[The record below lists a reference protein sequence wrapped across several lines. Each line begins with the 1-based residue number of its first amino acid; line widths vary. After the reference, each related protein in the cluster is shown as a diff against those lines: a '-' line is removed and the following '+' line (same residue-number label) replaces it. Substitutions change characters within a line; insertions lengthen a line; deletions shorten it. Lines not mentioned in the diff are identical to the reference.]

1 MNYNDKNNPIVP
13 YYHYTSKIFDNNN
26 INIYYNYHYIK
37 FDSDEGIF
45 FQNFKTYNAIGF
57 SDLDYIYGNNYDSD
71 FLFIGFIF
79 NINKFNYDIYIRKYQ
94 KLQSLLADIMS
105 IINLSVKIGKFI
117 AQILLNKVM
126 VRDIL
131 INIIDNNYNKKKN
144 TTSNDYKIKKKL
156 NNSDTKE
163 KNKFNLKQTN
173 IKSNISDIEKINK
186 SNINNL
192 NLSRHKT
199 NTKIRALKSINC
211 FQFIKSL
218 FCYEDIKSKLINIC
232 FNLIYDQM
240 CIDNI
245 LKRIFILEKHCK
257 SLSNFNM
264 FASKYKNIKYF
275 ISKIDKEEDKKIK
288 DKIKKEKIIEAF
300 NNFNY

>member
-1 MNYNDKNNPIVP
+1 
-13 YYHYTSKIFDNNN
+13 
-26 INIYYNYHYIK
+26 
-37 FDSDEGIF
+37 
-45 FQNFKTYNAIGF
+45 
-57 SDLDYIYGNNYDSD
+57 
-71 FLFIGFIF
+71 
-79 NINKFNYDIYIRKYQ
+79 
-94 KLQSLLADIMS
+94 MS
-105 IINLSVKIGKFI
+105 IINLSVAIGKFI

-144 TTSNDYKIKKKL
+144 ATSNDYKIKKKL
-156 NNSDTKE
+156 NNSDIKE

-186 SNINNL
+186 SNIDNL
-192 NLSRHKT
+192 NISRHKT

-275 ISKIDKEEDKKIK
+275 ISKVDKEENKKIK
-288 DKIKKEKIIEAF
+288 DKRKIEKIIEAI
-300 NNFNY
+300 

>member
-1 MNYNDKNNPIVP
+1 MTSDDYN
-13 YYHYTSKIFDNNN
+13 
-26 INIYYNYHYIK
+26 
-37 FDSDEGIF
+37 
-45 FQNFKTYNAIGF
+45 
-57 SDLDYIYGNNYDSD
+57 
-71 FLFIGFIF
+71 
-79 NINKFNYDIYIRKYQ
+79 
-94 KLQSLLADIMS
+94 
-105 IINLSVKIGKFI
+105 
-117 AQILLNKVM
+117 
-126 VRDIL
+126 
-131 INIIDNNYNKKKN
+131 
-144 TTSNDYKIKKKL
+144 IKKKL
-156 NNSDTKE
+156 NNSDIKE

-218 FCYEDIKSKLINIC
+218 FCYKDIKSKLINIC
-232 FNLIYDQM
+232 FKLINDQI

-288 DKIKKEKIIEAF
+288 DKRKIEKK
-300 NNFNY
+300 